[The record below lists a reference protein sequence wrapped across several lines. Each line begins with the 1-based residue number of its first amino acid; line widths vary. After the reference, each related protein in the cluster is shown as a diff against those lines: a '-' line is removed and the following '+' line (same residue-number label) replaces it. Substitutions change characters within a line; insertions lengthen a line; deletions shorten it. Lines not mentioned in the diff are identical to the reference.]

1 MNHTYRVTYW
11 EDRDGARCC
20 VAANEFPRIIGARR
34 ELRERRF
41 VRLSGNAQMSEL
53 EEWQRPKTIHADE
66 QSAILEKVGCCVGL
80 EPLGPPRRESPQ
92 AVEHS

>member
-11 EDRDGARCC
+11 EDRDGARYC

-53 EEWQRPKTIHADE
+53 EEWRRPKTIHADE
-66 QSAILEKVGCCVGL
+66 QSATLEKVGWGATV
-80 EPLGPPRRESPQ
+80 ERYSPQ
-92 AVEHS
+92 HRERQGAVEHS